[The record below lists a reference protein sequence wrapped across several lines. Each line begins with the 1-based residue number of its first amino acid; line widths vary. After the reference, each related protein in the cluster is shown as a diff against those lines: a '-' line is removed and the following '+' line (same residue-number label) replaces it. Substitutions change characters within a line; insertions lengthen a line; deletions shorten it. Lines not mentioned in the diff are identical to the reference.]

1 MASAAEVLLPLRPGL
16 LPVPAI
22 GQAGVCRFC
31 HSACDPRY
39 AQCYPCLEAV
49 QIVGAVEIL
58 PIAMS
63 IDGGLLHRHLR
74 GYKDDRS
81 PAVRARMSRR
91 LAALVAVFMDHHS
104 ACVGE
109 FDSVVT
115 VPSPTRAAVES
126 IVSQVRVLGEQH
138 RPALG
143 ATGLGAKNDL
153 QADRFALLRDVA
165 GEHVLVVDD
174 TFTRGP
180 TLFSAVGALRE
191 AGAVVVGP
199 VVLGR
204 HLRSGWGPSNDLLSW
219 LSRRRWVEGR
229 CCRCDGE
236 VADGGR
242 LL

>member
-1 MASAAEVLLPLRPGL
+1 MASAGEVLLPLRPAL
-16 LPVPAI
+16 LPAPAS
-22 GQAGVCRFC
+22 GHAGVCRFC
-31 HSACDPRY
+31 HSASDPRY

-49 QIVGAVEIL
+49 QPVGAVEIL

-81 PAVRARMSRR
+81 PTVRARMSLR
-91 LAALVAVFMDHHS
+91 LAALVAVFMEHHG

-109 FDSVVT
+109 FESVVT
-115 VPSPTRAAVES
+115 VPSPTRAAVEP
-126 IVSQVRVLGEQH
+126 IVSRVRVLHERH
-138 RPALG
+138 RPALA

-153 QADRFALLRDVA
+153 RADRFALLRDVA
-165 GEHVLVVDD
+165 GEQLLVIDD

-180 TLFSAVGALRE
+180 TLFSAVAVLRE

-199 VVLGR
+199 VVIGR
-204 HLRSGWGPSNDLLSW
+204 HVRAGWGPSNDLLSW
-219 LSRRRWVEGR
+219 LQRRRWDEGR

-236 VADGGR
+236 VADVGR